1 MREENAISTF
11 EISGEE
17 LTLAQK
23 TDCGG
28 DSPRDFNI
36 VDKHL
41 IVCNEKSGNVSVF
54 SMRNGL
60 VDHRV
65 EKISIKNAL
74 SCV

>member
-1 MREENAISTF
+1 MREENAICAF

-28 DSPRDFNI
+28 DSPRDFNFFN
-36 VDKHL
+36 DYL
-41 IVCNEKSGNVSVF
+41 ISCNEKSGNVSVF
-54 SMRNGL
+54 STRNGL
-60 VDHRV
+60 LDHRV
-65 EKISIKNAL
+65 EKISIKTAL